1 MKHLLGDAF
10 RGSEASIGWIP
21 NPSAGFAERSTKNPE
36 GSPQGFV
43 CLGWQE
49 VKTKAAVGLAT
60 YMLTR
65 LLRTFLRKYAAVLG
79 SVIGLQ
85 LVQTVAAL
93 YLPRLLANIIDNG
106 VAKGNNRYVWTTG
119 SIMLVITLVQVVFAI
134 GAVYF
139 GSRAAMGF
147 GRDVRGALF
156 RQVGAFSAR
165 EVGELGAPS
174 LITRITNDVQQVQML
189 VLMTCTLLVAAPITA
204 VGGIIMALRV
214 DAGLSSILLVSIP
227 ALAVGVGLVIA
238 RMVPQFRLM
247 QERIDAVNRVLR
259 EQITGMR
266 VVRAFVREPHET
278 KRFARV
284 NDDVT
289 ETSLRAGRLMAF
301 FFPIVTMVL
310 NVSSAAVLWFGAGR
324 VNDGTLSVGS
334 MIAFLSYLSQILI
347 SVMQATFM
355 AVMIPRAAVCAERI
369 QEVLD
374 TVPSVATANN
384 PVRELVGR
392 ASLELRNA
400 GFQYPGAQTAVLEGI
415 SVHCRA
421 GETTAIIG
429 STGSGKTTLV
439 GLIPRLFDVTDG
451 AVLMNGVDVRDIDPD
466 VLRARIGLVP
476 QKPYLF
482 SGTVASN
489 LRYGKT
495 DATNDELWEA
505 LTVAQAADFVRS
517 MPDQLESAILQGGSN
532 VSGGQRQRL
541 AIARALIR
549 RPDIYLFDDSFSAL
563 DLVTDANLRAALKPY
578 TVDAAVVIV
587 AQRISTIRTADQIM
601 VLEDGQIVGLGKHA
615 ELLDNCPTYVEIAA
629 SQATEAAAA

>member
-1 MKHLLGDAF
+1 
-10 RGSEASIGWIP
+10 
-21 NPSAGFAERSTKNPE
+21 
-36 GSPQGFV
+36 
-43 CLGWQE
+43 
-49 VKTKAAVGLAT
+49 
-60 YMLTR
+60 MLTR
-65 LLRTFLRKYAAVLG
+65 LLRTYLRRYRAVLAG
-79 SVIGLQ
+79 VIGLQ
-85 LVQTVAAL
+85 FVQTVAAL
-93 YLPRLLANIIDNG
+93 FLPRLFADIIDKG
-106 VAKGNNRYVWTTG
+106 VAKGNYRYVWTTG
-119 SIMLVITLVQVVFAI
+119 SVMLVIALVQVVFAI

-156 RQVGAFSAR
+156 HQVGAFSAR

-214 DAGLSSILLVSIP
+214 DTGLSSILLVSIP
-227 ALAVGVGLVIA
+227 ALAIGIGIVIS

-247 QERIDAVNRVLR
+247 QDRIDAVNRVLR

-278 KRFARV
+278 RRFAKV

-301 FFPIVTMVL
+301 FFPIVIMVL
-310 NVSSAAVLWFGAGR
+310 NVSSAAVLWFGGSR
-324 VNDGTLSVGS
+324 VDKGTLSVGS

-374 TVPSVATANN
+374 TVPSVSTATN

-392 ASLELRNA
+392 SSLELRA
-400 GFQYPGAQTAVLEGI
+400 ASFQYPGAETAVLEGI
-415 SVHCRA
+415 SVRCRA

-429 STGSGKTTLV
+429 STGSGKTTLL

-451 AVLMNGVDVRDIDPD
+451 EVLMNDVDIREVDPD

-482 SGTVASN
+482 SGTVATN
-489 LRYGKT
+489 LRYGKP
-495 DATNDELWEA
+495 DATDDELWEA
-505 LTVAQAADFVRS
+505 LTVAQAAEFVRA
-517 MPDQLESAILQGGSN
+517 MPDQLDSAILQGGSN

-541 AIARALIR
+541 AIARALVR
-549 RPDIYLFDDSFSAL
+549 RPEVYLFDDSFSAL
-563 DLVTDANLRAALKPY
+563 DLVTDANLRAALKPF
-578 TVDAAVVIV
+578 TTDAAVLIV
-587 AQRISTIRTADQIM
+587 AQRISTIRAADQIL
-601 VLEDGQIVGLGKHA
+601 VLEDGKTVGLGTH
-615 ELLDNCPTYVEIAA
+615 EDLLKNCPTYGEIAA
-629 SQATEAAAA
+629 SQATESTAA